1 MSVFRPARLLAAGPL
16 LLVALAACGTS
27 PLPAEDVAEKA
38 EDALEEQIGARPEIS
53 CPDDLEAEVG
63 TEMRCTLTAGGDPTE
78 FGVTIT
84 VTSVEDENVN
94 FDVEVD
100 DAPADG

>member
-1 MSVFRPARLLAAGPL
+1 MFRRARLLAAALFL
-16 LLVALAACGTS
+16 LAGLAACGTS

-38 EDALEEQIGARPEIS
+38 EDALEERIGSRPEIS

-63 TEMRCTLTAGGDPTE
+63 TETRCMLTAGDDPTE

-84 VTSVEDENVN
+84 VTSVEDGNVA

-100 DAPADG
+100 QEPSQG

>member
-1 MSVFRPARLLAAGPL
+1 MRLPRLAAVPV
-16 LLVALAACGTS
+16 LLVGLASCGTGAVA
-27 PLPAEDVAEKA
+27 AEDVAEQA
-38 EDALEEQIGARPEIS
+38 EVALEERIGTRPEIS

-63 TEMRCTLTAGGDPTE
+63 TETRCTLTAGGDPTE

-84 VTSVEDENVN
+84 VTSVEDENVA

-100 DAPADG
+100 QEPSQG

>member
-1 MSVFRPARLLAAGPL
+1 M
-16 LLVALAACGTS
+16 LLVGLAACGTS
-27 PLPAEDVAEKA
+27 PLPAEEVAEKA
-38 EDALEEQIGARPEIS
+38 EDALEEQIGTRPEIS

-63 TEMRCTLTAGGDPTE
+63 TETRCTLTAGGDPTE

-84 VTSVEDENVN
+84 VTEVDGENVA

-100 DAPADG
+100 EEPDQG